1 MIVRRFF
8 GPPASGWKNPFDEL
22 ERMGRE
28 MSRALDDYSRV
39 RQWEPPTGVFPLTNI
54 TENSESFFLRAEL
67 PGIKSGDVE
76 ISVTGNSVSLAGE
89 RKIASEEKTVK
100 YHRRE
105 RESGTFRRM
114 IKLPTTIDTSKV
126 KATSTDGVLTV
137 VMPKAEAAKPRQI
150 SIKTS

>member
-8 GPPASGWKNPFDEL
+8 GTPTSEWRSPFGEL

-28 MSRALDDYSRV
+28 MSKIYEDFSRTW
-39 RQWEPPTGVFPLTNI
+39 QWEPPTGVFPLTNI
-54 TENSESFFLRAEL
+54 TEDNDNFYLRAEL
-67 PGIKSGDVE
+67 PGIKAGDVG
-76 ISVTGNSVSLAGE
+76 ISVTGNSISVVGE
-89 RKIASEEKTVK
+89 RKISAEDTKVK

-114 IKLPTTIDTSKV
+114 IKLPSTIDTSKV
-126 KATSTDGVLTV
+126 EAKTIDGVLTV

-150 SIKTS
+150 AIKAS